1 MAEYEEQVA
10 ELLGEE
16 LYELLQENADSGKN
30 KLKQAKVIAKRLPDE
45 KIFANLSQA
54 SEMPN
59 FVFDRTALR
68 KILSD
73 WFVFCGPEDRDEAI
87 LVLLKIL
94 KHKDM
99 IGKKI
104 QDFFVYK
111 NICHPFLFHQTN
123 VRQ

>member
-104 QDFFVYK
+104 QDFVVYK
-111 NICHPFLFHQTN
+111 NICYPFLFHQTN